1 MGWSVNRLVLKYLF
15 PVICALTI
23 CGSVYPAHIEL
34 DPDKWDKL
42 RRGLDYNEAPP
53 PDIDPSTYNVPP
65 PVGLGVWME
74 MLKIFL
80 FIILI
85 GALIYLIVKLILN
98 SKRPDFS
105 RKKPI
110 EAKKEE
116 TLPTALSTMEQLW
129 EHYNISKNAGD
140 YRECVRVLYQ
150 ISLKKLAENSWIVTQ
165 AEKTNTEYLNELKSG
180 VVANEFAR
188 LTQVHEYSW
197 YGNTMV
203 EVKDFKT
210 YEPWF
215 MNFINSPEVEKK

>member
-1 MGWSVNRLVLKYLF
+1 MGWSVNRLVLKYIFSVL
-15 PVICALTI
+15 CALTI
-23 CGSVYPAHIEL
+23 CGSAYPTAIEL

-53 PDIDPSTYNVPP
+53 PEIDQSTYNVPP

-85 GALIYLIVKLILN
+85 GALIYLIVRLILN
-98 SKRPDFS
+98 TKKPDFS
-105 RKKPI
+105 REKTI
-110 EAKKEE
+110 QGGKEE
-116 TLPTALSTMEQLW
+116 VLPTVLSTMDQLW
-129 EHYNISKNAGD
+129 EHYNKSKNAGD
-140 YRECVRVLYQ
+140 YRECLRVLYQ
-150 ISLKKLAENSWIVTQ
+150 ISLKKLAENGWIITR

-180 VVANEFAR
+180 EVADEFAR

-197 YGNTMV
+197 YGDTIV
-203 EVKDFKT
+203 DAKDFNT